1 MTTIRSVNPYT
12 LQELAVYEP
21 DTMTVWQS
29 KIEMAANAQTV
40 WRRRSMEER
49 LFFIAKVG
57 LILLAQKEELA
68 KLITFEMGKR
78 YAESVAEIEK
88 CAALCKYYETADFN
102 FLKGEKIA
110 TDARDSGFV
119 YEPLGVI
126 LGIMPWNFPFWQA
139 FRFIIPALLAGNTVL
154 LKHASNVT
162 ACALAIEKLFAQS
175 GLPIGCMQTL
185 LLPGRD
191 TLEVLANPHI
201 SAVSITGSETAGK
214 QVASAAAALI
224 KPAVLELGGSDPFIV
239 FKDADLARAAD
250 IGLLSR
256 FQNSGQSCIAAK
268 RFIIHQQIYEDFIA
282 LLVNRTKSLKLG
294 DPMLD
299 ETTQAPLARAEFVQ
313 DLEVQVRASIRAG
326 AELRLGG
333 EVWEQHSGFYKP
345 TILANVTGSMPAAQE
360 ELFGPVAAIMS
371 FEEPEEAIQLAN
383 STRFGLGS
391 TVFTFNEHLIQLSLN
406 ELQAGSVF
414 VNGMMKS
421 HPAIPFGGI
430 KVSGYGR
437 ELGKAGVMAFCQ
449 MKSYWMQT

>member
-21 DTMTVWQS
+21 DAITAWQS
-29 KIEMAANAQTV
+29 KMEMAADAQRV

-49 LFFIAKVG
+49 LFFMAKLR

-68 KLITFEMGKR
+68 KLITLEMGKR

-88 CAALCKYYETADFN
+88 CAALCNYYETADFN
-102 FLKGEKIA
+102 FLKGEKTA

-162 ACALAIEKLFAQS
+162 ACALAIEKLFVQS
-175 GLPIGCMQTL
+175 GLPTACMQTL
-185 LLPGRD
+185 LLPGRA

-201 SAVSITGSETAGK
+201 SAVSITGSESAGK

-268 RFIIHQQIYEDFIA
+268 RFIIHQDIYEDFIE

-313 DLEVQVRASIRAG
+313 DLEVQVRASIGAG
-326 AELRLGG
+326 AELRFGG
-333 EVWEQHSGFYKP
+333 EVWEQHPGFYKP
-345 TILANVTGSMPAAQE
+345 TILANVTASMPAAQE
-360 ELFGPVAAIMS
+360 ELFGPVATIMS

-391 TVFTFNEHLIQLSLN
+391 TVFTFNEHLIELSLN

-414 VNGMMKS
+414 INGMMKS
-421 HPAIPFGGI
+421 HPAFPFGGI

-449 MKSYWMQT
+449 MKTYWIQR